1 MTHAIDPHVIL
12 VCFFAVAFVF
22 VVSGLGDKPR
32 KKQQRTYR
40 RRPVARKP
48 PARAPKPL
56 PRPTRRR

>member
-1 MTHAIDPHVIL
+1 MDPHVVL

-32 KKQQRTYR
+32 NK
-40 RRPVARKP
+40 RRPTARKP

-56 PRPTRRR
+56 PHPQRKRG

>member
-1 MTHAIDPHVIL
+1 MDPHVIL

-32 KKQQRTYR
+32 KKRSTYR

-48 PARAPKPL
+48 EQWKRAPKPL
-56 PRPTRRR
+56 PRPRR